1 MKQPFSEKR
10 IWSFSLLFSIVV
22 NLVLVALISIYW
34 LSFYYFP
41 PPEEERPIV
50 VELMEIP
57 APKQPVSE
65 APSQEA
71 EVAEL
76 NPLPEVEDKK
86 AELPPQVESEIAS
99 EIQQK
104 KEEVKIAKPPV
115 DLPPAE
121 NIIKEASPSGA
132 QDFNPGEEIDV
143 PEDMTWQGVEAESTI
158 KGKIEEAGAST
169 RLSHLAQEGLSKVES
184 TVGETLATGEL
195 SAPTAGVEKKSPFT
209 KRPIAVIVENA
220 PAARPQSGLSKADI
234 VYEIL
239 AEGGI
244 TRFLAIFNSEPAEN
258 VGPVRS
264 ARPYFVLKAAE
275 NDAIFAHSGG
285 SVEAFTYLE
294 MLAVDHIDEMK
305 NFQPFWRTQDR
316 PPPHNLYTSVA
327 SLRQEAQRLG
337 YNKPIRVG
345 GFLVGDLGNPGGEK
359 ASKLEI
365 DYAADYKVE
374 FTYLPDKNVYQR
386 FINGAPHIDAAAGRA
401 IQCSTIIVQVAE
413 HQVKDEEGRLEI
425 RFVGEGKGWV
435 FRDGKVAPLR
445 WEKNDL
451 RDKTRFYL
459 ADGEELKI
467 NPGKVW
473 IEVVDTR
480 TKVVF

>member
-1 MKQPFSEKR
+1 MKQPFNEKR
-10 IWSFSLLFSIVV
+10 VWSFSLLFSIVI
-22 NLVLVALISIYW
+22 NLVLVAVISIYW
-34 LSFYYFP
+34 LSFHYFP
-41 PPEEERPIV
+41 LEEEEPIV
-50 VELMEIP
+50 IELMEIP
-57 APKQPVSE
+57 APEQPVSE
-65 APSQEA
+65 APPQEA

-76 NPLPEVEDKK
+76 SPLKEVEDKK
-86 AELPPQVESEIAS
+86 AELPPEVKSEIAS
-99 EIQQK
+99 EVQQK

-121 NIIKEASPSGA
+121 TIIKKASPSGA

-143 PEDMTWQGVEAESTI
+143 PENMSWQGVEAESTI
-158 KGKIEEAGAST
+158 KGKLEEAGTST
-169 RLSHLAQEGLSKVES
+169 RLSHLAQEGLKKVES

-195 SAPTAGVEKKSPFT
+195 SPPTSGVEKRSPFT

-264 ARPYFVLKAAE
+264 ARPYFILKAAE
-275 NDAIFAHSGG
+275 NDAIFVHSGG

-316 PPPHNLYTSVA
+316 HPPHNLYTSVA

-337 YNKPIRVG
+337 YNKPTRVG
-345 GFLVGDLGNPGGEK
+345 GFLVGDLGNPGGDS
-359 ASKLEI
+359 APRLEI
-365 DYAADYKVE
+365 SYTADYKVE
-374 FTYLPDKNVYQR
+374 FVYLPDKNVYR
-386 FINGAPHIDAAAGRA
+386 RLINGAPHVDAAGGQA
-401 IQCSTIIVQVAE
+401 IQCSTIIIQVTE

-425 RFVGEGKGWV
+425 RFVGEGTGWV
-435 FRDGKVAPLR
+435 FRDGKVAPIR
-445 WEKNDL
+445 WEKSDL

-459 ADGEELKI
+459 ADGEELKV

-473 IEVVDTR
+473 IEVVDTH